1 MRFGLV
7 YRAAWIYD
15 MVLWILYRGRPRDRF
30 RHVAE
35 EIPPGSSVLDL
46 CAGTAMLYRELR
58 KRAVQYMAM
67 DINPILVNSLKRKGV
82 HAVCADIL
90 KTDLPNA
97 DFVIM
102 NSSLYHFWPN
112 IEFIVRKMLASANK
126 MVIILEPIQSTT
138 HSRLFLL
145 SCFAKWASMVDGVTP
160 HFHFTPKTFRETME
174 SIPGLVKIET
184 LENGRDML
192 AVFTPRE
199 KS

>member
-15 MVLWILYRGRPRDRF
+15 MLLWILYRGRSRDRF
-30 RHVAE
+30 CHVAE
-35 EIPPGSSVLDL
+35 KIPPGSSVLDL
-46 CAGTAMLYRELR
+46 CAGTAMLYRELHNR
-58 KRAVQYMAM
+58 DVQYTAV
-67 DINPILVNSLKRKGV
+67 DINPIPVNSLKRKGV

-90 KTDLPNA
+90 KAEIPKA

-112 IEFIVRKMLASANK
+112 IEFIVKKMIASARER
-126 MVIILEPIQSTT
+126 VIILEPVQNTAD
-138 HSRLFLL
+138 SRVSLL
-145 SCFAKWASMVDGVTP
+145 GRFAKWASMVDGVMP
-160 HFHFTPKTFRETME
+160 HFHFTPETFRETMQ
-174 SIPGLVKIET
+174 SIPGLVKIEE

-192 AVFTPRE
+192 AVFTNME